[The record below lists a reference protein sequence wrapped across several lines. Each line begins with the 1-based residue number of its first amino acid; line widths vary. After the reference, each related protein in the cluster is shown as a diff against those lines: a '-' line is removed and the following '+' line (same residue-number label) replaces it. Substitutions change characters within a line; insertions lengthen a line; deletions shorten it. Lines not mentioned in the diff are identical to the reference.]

1 MIKKLSYYAA
11 ALLLAGSLLTTT
23 SSCVDQIRVGDGF
36 LEKAEGEDVNED
48 LIFSSKVYTEYLLWQ
63 CYEGLYSPF
72 KNCYT
77 LNSGVMEALSD
88 ILHSELGWD
97 ENGRMFYTGNLT
109 AANANSGWVQS
120 RFAFISQG
128 GIQNMSNQQ
137 KRSIWNC
144 VRDCELLIDNIH
156 RVPDMTDA
164 EKARYTAE
172 AKIILACKYF
182 DGIRHFGGLPIVD
195 HAFSGEEQLSEGRS
209 SIEETVNFAVGLL
222 DEAIA
227 EPNLPWALPDADLNT
242 WAGRMTKGAAY
253 ALKAKIL
260 HYAASPIFN
269 NDTPYCTEEPQD
281 AVREL
286 EVWYG
291 NYDQSRWQAVVDACE
306 DFFDMNATNG
316 NYYRLVEASEP
327 TENGYRQAYRRA
339 YRARGNKEVIIEVHD
354 RVYLTDWDQCPGNV
368 AHNGA
373 ISPTL
378 DWMEMFPWADGR
390 NFDGQR
396 YYGQRPA
403 EVDIFANRDPRLY
416 ETMVVQKRDLQWQYY
431 GSDNPVQMWEGGQ
444 FLICGSTSWSSSCKP
459 WGFPI
464 YKYVLDF
471 GSDDQGG
478 QGIIDNE
485 PMQISYL
492 RLAEMYLIY
501 AEALAECGRNAEAI
515 EQMNIV
521 RRRVGLGDIEVRNP
535 QLNLLSNKDNLI
547 KEILRERACELGLEC
562 ENRFHD
568 MNRRLLIDD
577 FKKHLRGMHI
587 YRLNDNNERVLEP
600 WSSESGE
607 PFPTKFEY
615 EEYEIQGG
623 NPRFVW
629 NDPGRWSNKWI
640 LAPLPPDEINKNY
653 GLTQNPGWY

>member
-1 MIKKLSYYAA
+1 MKKLTYYAA
-11 ALLLAGSLLTTT
+11 ALLLAGGLLTTT
-23 SSCVDQIRVGDGF
+23 SCVDQIRVGDGF

-72 KNCYT
+72 KGCYT
-77 LNSGVMEALSD
+77 LNSGVMESLSD
-88 ILHSELGWD
+88 IMHSELGWD
-97 ENGRMFYTGNLT
+97 DIGRMFYTGNLT

-128 GIQNMSNQQ
+128 GIQNMSNQS

-144 VRDCELLIDNIH
+144 VRDCELLIDNIS

-172 AKIILACKYF
+172 AKIILASKYF

-209 SIEETVNFAVGLL
+209 TIEATVNYAVSLL
-222 DEAIA
+222 DQAIA
-227 EPNLPWALPDADLNT
+227 EPNLPWALPDTDLNT

-291 NYDQSRWQAVVDACE
+291 NYDQQRWQAVVDACE
-306 DFFDMNATNG
+306 AFFDMNAANG
-316 NYYRLVEASEP
+316 NYYQLVQPSEQ
-327 TENGYRQAYRRA
+327 TEEGYRLAFRRA
-339 YRARGNKEVIIEVHD
+339 YRDRGNKEVIIEVHD
-354 RVYLTDWDQCPGNV
+354 RVYMTDWDQCPANV
-368 AHNGA
+368 AHSGA
-373 ISPTL
+373 IAPTL
-378 DWMEMFPWADGR
+378 DWMEMFPWSDGR

-396 YYGQRPA
+396 YYRQRPA

-416 ETMVVQKRDLQWQYY
+416 ESMVVQKRDFQFQYY
-431 GSDNPVQMWEGGQ
+431 GSENPVQMWEGGQ
-444 FLICGSTSWSSSCKP
+444 FLICGAEWACKP
-459 WGFPI
+459 WGFCNF
-464 YKYVLDF
+464 KYVLDF
-471 GSDDQGG
+471 GSNDQGG
-478 QGIIDNE
+478 QGIIDND

-492 RLAEMYLIY
+492 RLAEIYLIY
-501 AEALAECGRNAEAI
+501 AEALAEMGRLSEAV
-515 EQMNIV
+515 EQVNIV
-521 RRRVGLGDIEVRNP
+521 RRRVGLGNIEVMNP
-535 QLNLLSNKDNLI
+535 DLHLTSNKDNLI
-547 KEILRERACELGLEC
+547 KEILRERACELGMEC
-562 ENRFHD
+562 ETRFHD
-568 MNRRLLIDD
+568 MNRRLLVDD

-587 YRLNDNNERVLEP
+587 YRLNDNNERVEEA
-600 WSSESGE
+600 WNAESGE

-615 EEYEIQGG
+615 EDYEIQGG

-629 NDPGRWSNKWI
+629 SDPNRWSNKWI

>member
-1 MIKKLSYYAA
+1 MKKLTYYAA
-11 ALLLAGSLLTTT
+11 ALLLAGGLLTTT
-23 SSCVDQIRVGDGF
+23 SCVDQIRVGDGF

-63 CYEGLYSPF
+63 CYEGLYAPF
-72 KNCYT
+72 KSCYT

-88 ILHSELGWD
+88 IMHSELGWD
-97 ENGRMFYTGNLT
+97 DIGRMFYTGTLT

-128 GIQNMSNQQ
+128 GIQNMSNQS

-144 VRDCELLIDNIH
+144 VRDCELLIDNIG

-172 AKIILACKYF
+172 AKIILASKYF

-209 SIEETVNFAVGLL
+209 TIEETVNFAIGLL

-227 EPNLPWALPDADLNT
+227 EPNLPWALPDTDLDT
-242 WAGRMTKGAAY
+242 WAGRMTKGAAA

-260 HYAASPIFN
+260 CYAASPIFN
-269 NDTPYCTEEPQD
+269 SDTPYCTEEPQD

-306 DFFDMNATNG
+306 DFFEMNAANG
-316 NYYRLVEASEP
+316 NYYQLVQASSP
-327 TENGYRQAYRRA
+327 TEEGYRQAYRRA
-339 YRARGNKEVIIEVHD
+339 YRDRGNKETIIEVHD
-354 RVYLTDWDQCPGNV
+354 RVYMTDWDQCPANV
-368 AHNGA
+368 WHTGA
-373 ISPTL
+373 CAATL
-378 DWMEMFPWADGR
+378 DWMEMFPWSDGR
-390 NFDGQR
+390 NYDGQK

-416 ETMVVQKRDLQWQYY
+416 ETMVVQKRNFQFQYY
-431 GSDNPVQMWEGGQ
+431 GSDNPVQMWEGGE
-444 FLICGSTSWSSSCKP
+444 FLVNGNTWACKP
-459 WGFPI
+459 HGFPTF
-464 YKYVLDF
+464 KYVLDL
-471 GSDDQGG
+471 GSNDQGG
-478 QGIIDNE
+478 QGTIDDT
-485 PMQISYL
+485 PVQFSYL

-501 AEALAECGRNAEAI
+501 AEALAECGRNTDAI
-515 EQMNIV
+515 EQVNIV
-521 RRRVGLGDIEVRNP
+521 RRRVGLGDIEIKNP
-535 QLNLLSNKDNLI
+535 ELNLASNKDNLI
-547 KEILRERACELGLEC
+547 KEIMRERACELGFEC
-562 ENRFHD
+562 ESRFHD
-568 MNRRLLIDD
+568 MNRRLMISD
-577 FKKHLRGMHI
+577 FTKHLRGMHI
-587 YRLNDNNERVLEP
+587 YRLNDNNERVEEP
-600 WSSESGE
+600 WSAESGE

-615 EEYEIQGG
+615 EEYEITGS

-629 NDPGRWSNKWI
+629 SDPSRWSNKWI

>member
-1 MIKKLSYYAA
+1 MKKFTYYAA
-11 ALLLAGSLLTTT
+11 VLFLTAGLSTTT
-23 SSCVDQIRVGDGF
+23 SCVDQIRVGDGF

-72 KNCYT
+72 KSCYT

-88 ILHSELGWD
+88 IMHSELGWD
-97 ENGRMFYTGNLT
+97 DIGRMFYTGTLT

-128 GIQNMSNQQ
+128 GIENMSNQS

-144 VRDCELLIDNIH
+144 VRDCELLIDNIS
-156 RVPDMTDA
+156 RVPDMSDE

-195 HAFSGEEQLSEGRS
+195 HAFSGEEQLSEGRA
-209 SIEETVNFAVGLL
+209 SIEETVNFAIKLL

-227 EPNLPWALPDADLNT
+227 EPNLPWYLPEADLNT
-242 WAGRMTKGAAY
+242 WAGRLTKGAAA

-260 HYAASPIFN
+260 CYAASPIFN
-269 NDTPYCTEEPQD
+269 SDTPYCTEEPQV

-291 NYDQSRWQAVVDACE
+291 NYDQKRWQAVVDACE
-306 DFFDMNATNG
+306 DFFQMNAQNG
-316 NYYRLVEASEP
+316 NYYQLVQATEP
-327 TENGYRQAYRRA
+327 TEEGYREAYRKA
-339 YRARGNKEVIIEVHD
+339 YRARGTRETIIEVHD
-354 RVYLTDWDQCPGNV
+354 RVYMTDWDQCPSNV
-368 AHNGA
+368 WHSGA
-373 ISPTL
+373 CAATL
-378 DWMEMFPWADGR
+378 DWMEMFPWSDGR
-390 NFDGQR
+390 NYDGQQ

-403 EVDIFANRDPRLY
+403 KVDIFANRDPRLY
-416 ETMVVQKRDLQWQYY
+416 ETMVVQKRDYKFQYY
-431 GSDNPVQMWEGGQ
+431 NADNPVQLWEGGE
-444 FLICGSTSWSSSCKP
+444 FLVCGSTWACKP
-459 WGFPI
+459 WGFPTF
-464 YKYVLDF
+464 KYVLDL
-471 GSDDQGG
+471 GSNDQGG
-478 QGIIDNE
+478 QGTIDDE
-485 PMQISYL
+485 PMQIAYL
-492 RLAEMYLIY
+492 RMAEMYLIY
-501 AEALAECGRNAEAI
+501 AEALAECGHNTQAI
-515 EQMNIV
+515 EQVNIV
-521 RRRVGLGDIEVRNP
+521 RRRVGLGDIEVKNP
-535 QLNLLSNKDNLI
+535 QLNLVGNKDNLI
-547 KEILRERACELGLEC
+547 KEIMRERACELGFEC

-568 MNRRLLIDD
+568 MNRRLMISD
-577 FKKHLRGMHI
+577 FTKHLRGMHI
-587 YRLNDNNERVLEP
+587 YRLNDNNERVQEP
-600 WSSESGE
+600 WSSTSGE

-615 EEYEIQGG
+615 EEYEIQGA

-629 NDPGRWSNKWI
+629 SDPNRWSNKWI

>member
-1 MIKKLSYYAA
+1 MKKLTYYAA
-11 ALLLAGSLLTTT
+11 ALLLAGGLLTTT
-23 SSCVDQIRVGDGF
+23 SCVDQIRVGDGF

-72 KNCYT
+72 KGCYT
-77 LNSGVMEALSD
+77 LNSGVMESLSD
-88 ILHSELGWD
+88 IMHSELGWD
-97 ENGRMFYTGNLT
+97 DVGRMFYTGNLT

-128 GIQNMSNQQ
+128 GIQNMSNQS

-144 VRDCELLIDNIH
+144 VRDCELLIDNIS

-172 AKIILACKYF
+172 AKIILASKYF

-209 SIEETVNFAVGLL
+209 TIEATVNYAVGLL
-222 DEAIA
+222 DQAIA
-227 EPNLPWALPDADLNT
+227 EPNLPWALPDTDLNT

-269 NDTPYCTEEPQD
+269 SDTPYCTEEPQD

-291 NYDQSRWQAVVDACE
+291 NYDQQRWQKVVDACE
-306 DFFDMNATNG
+306 DFFDMNAANG
-316 NYYRLVEASEP
+316 NYYQLVQASEQ
-327 TENGYRQAYRRA
+327 TEEGYRQAFRRA

-354 RVYLTDWDQCPGNV
+354 RVYMTDWDQCPANV
-368 AHNGA
+368 AHSGA
-373 ISPTL
+373 IAPTL
-378 DWMEMFPWADGR
+378 DWMEMFPWANGR
-390 NFDGQR
+390 NFDGQQ
-396 YYGQRPA
+396 YYRQRPA

-416 ETMVVQKRDLQWQYY
+416 ESMVVQKRDYQFQYY
-431 GSDNPVQMWEGGQ
+431 GNENPVQMWEGGQ
-444 FLICGSTSWSSSCKP
+444 FLICGAEWPCKP
-459 WGFPI
+459 WGFCNF
-464 YKYVLDF
+464 KYVLDF
-471 GSDDQGG
+471 GSNDQGG
-478 QGIIDNE
+478 QGVIDNE

-501 AEALAECGRNAEAI
+501 AEALAEMGRLSEAV
-515 EQMNIV
+515 EQVNIV
-521 RRRVGLGDIEVRNP
+521 RRRVGLGDIEVMN
-535 QLNLLSNKDNLI
+535 QDLHLTSNKDNLI
-547 KEILRERACELGLEC
+547 KEILRERACELGMEC
-562 ENRFHD
+562 ETRFHD
-568 MNRRLLIDD
+568 MNRRLLISD
-577 FKKHLRGMHI
+577 FTKHLRGMHI
-587 YRLNDNNERVLEP
+587 YRLNENNERVEEP
-600 WSSESGE
+600 WSAESGE

-615 EEYEIQGG
+615 EDYEIQGG

-629 NDPGRWSNKWI
+629 SDPSRWSNKWI

>member
-1 MIKKLSYYAA
+1 MKKLTYYAA
-11 ALLLAGSLLTTT
+11 ALLLAGGLLTTT
-23 SSCVDQIRVGDGF
+23 SCVDQIRVGDGF

-72 KNCYT
+72 KSCYT

-88 ILHSELGWD
+88 IIQSELGWD
-97 ENGRMFYTGNLT
+97 DIGRMFYTGNLT
-109 AANANSGWVQS
+109 AANANPGWCQS

-128 GIQNMSNQQ
+128 GIQNMSNQS

-172 AKIILACKYF
+172 AKIILASKYF

-195 HAFSGEEQLSEGRS
+195 HAFSGEEQLSEGRA

-291 NYDQSRWQAVVDACE
+291 NYDQQRWQAVVDACE
-306 DFFDMNATNG
+306 AFFNANAANG
-316 NYYRLVEASEP
+316 NYYQLVQASEP
-327 TENGYRQAYRRA
+327 TEEGYRQAYRRA

-354 RVYLTDWDQCPGNV
+354 RVYLKDWDQCPGNV

-390 NFDGQR
+390 NFDGQK

-403 EVDIFANRDPRLY
+403 EVDIFADRDPRLY

-444 FLICGSTSWSSSCKP
+444 FLICGSTSWSSTCKP
-459 WGFPI
+459 CGFPV
-464 YKYVLDF
+464 YKYVLDY

-501 AEALAECGRNAEAI
+501 AEALAEVGRNREAI
-515 EQMNIV
+515 EQVNIV

-535 QLNLLSNKDNLI
+535 GLNLMSNKDNLI

-562 ENRFHD
+562 ETRFHD

-615 EEYEIQGG
+615 EEYELQGS

-629 NDPGRWSNKWI
+629 SDPGRWSNKWI